1 MAGASGFPKPH
12 DIETIPGTE
21 GWERMYPYYYRFSTG
36 NPERKAYEESMFWF
50 NDGLHYPEPIYPF
63 DIIWDEAWF
72 LALSQYNTRIF
83 MVPPALGVDHRIIN
97 GRIFISPVPVA
108 DPDEIPQRVEWFMER
123 AGFYYQNWDE
133 LYAKWEEKMKGVIK
147 DLDELDIPELPEM
160 EDVSVVFDAVGKST
174 GYELLVAYDRLIQL
188 GILAWQYHFEFL
200 NLGYAAYVTLLDFCQ
215 KAFPGIPLQR
225 VTQMVSGI
233 DVIMYQPDE
242 ELKGLARLACEL
254 GIEDQILAEK
264 PIEELLEDLKQST
277 DGRVWERRFE
287 KAKYPWFYISTGTGW
302 FHHDPAWIDELE
314 IPLTSIR
321 MYIQKLKRGEP
332 IERPLGELKKER
344 DRIITEYRELL
355 PTDEDRETFDNLVGT
370 AQRVFPYV
378 ESHLFYVE
386 HWFHSIFWHKMRE
399 VSRRFVDAGFWPD
412 VEDIWLLNRH
422 EIKQA
427 MWDMVTSWATGT
439 KPMGS
444 LHWGP
449 EIEWRKGVMAK
460 FKEWT
465 PPPAVGTPPEVI
477 TEPFTIVLWGIT
489 SESMAAWAK
498 AREPG
503 GGPVKELTGFA
514 GSPGVVEGPVRVCRT
529 VTDIGTLEDGEILVC
544 PTTSPSWAPAFTKIK
559 AAVTDVGGIMCHAA
573 IVCREYGLPAVVGTG
588 SATQVFQTGQKVRVD
603 GNTGVISVVEE

>member
-1 MAGASGFPKPH
+1 MSGFPTPH
-12 DIETIPGTE
+12 EVEQIPGTE
-21 GWERMYPYYYRFSTG
+21 GWERMYPYYYRFTTQD
-36 NPERKAYEESMFWF
+36 PDRAAYEKGMFWF
-50 NDGLHYPEPIYPF
+50 YDGLHYPEPIYPF

-97 GRIFISPVPVA
+97 GRIYISPVPVQ
-108 DPDEIPQRVEWFMER
+108 DPEEIQKRVGLFMER
-123 AGFYYQNWDE
+123 AGYYYQNWDE
-133 LYAKWEEKMKGVIK
+133 LYAKWETKMNEVIK
-147 DLDELDIPELPEM
+147 DLDELDIPVLPEM
-160 EDVSVVFDAVGKST
+160 EDASVVFEGVGQST
-174 GYELLVAYDRLIQL
+174 GYKLLNTYDRLIQL

-233 DVIMYQPDE
+233 DVILYQPDE
-242 ELKGLARLACEL
+242 ELKRLARLACEL
-254 GIEDQILAEK
+254 GIEETVLRELPVDELFAELRK
-264 PIEELLEDLKQST
+264 SNDGKLWEE
-277 DGRVWERRFE
+277 RFE

-302 FHHDPAWIDELE
+302 FHHDSSWMDELE
-314 IPLTSIR
+314 IPLSSIR
-321 MYIQKLKRGEP
+321 MYIQKLKKGDS
-332 IERPLGELKKER
+332 IERPLGQLKKER
-344 DRIITEYRELL
+344 DRIITEYRDLL
-355 PTDEDRETFDNLVGT
+355 STDEDRATFDNLVGT

-386 HWFHSIFWHKMRE
+386 HWFHSIFWNKMRE

-427 MWDMVTSWATGT
+427 LWDLVTSWATGT
-439 KPMGS
+439 QPMGK

-465 PPPAVGTPPEVI
+465 APPAVGTPPETI
-477 TEPFTIVLWGIT
+477 SEPFTIVLWGIT

-498 AREPG
+498 GKAAAEG
-503 GGPVKELTGFA
+503 ELKELTGFA
-514 GSPGVVEGPVRVCRT
+514 GSPGVVEGTVRVCKT
-529 VTDIGTLEDGEILVC
+529 VSDISTLQDGDILVC
-544 PTTSPSWAPAFTKIK
+544 PTTSPSWAPAFTKIQ

-588 SATQVFQTGQKVRVD
+588 TATQVFRSGQKVRVD
-603 GNTGVISVVEE
+603 GNAGTISLMD